1 MNRVE
6 TCRHERSAG
15 VESPSRFPIER
26 EVRGWYVKEH
36 NNPGLLVGSNNSFD
50 SYAEKNPVRT
60 SAERNE
66 NFV

>member
-50 SYAEKNPVRT
+50 S
-60 SAERNE
+60 
-66 NFV
+66 